1 MKTIRPSPYSFKVCT
16 LCPLLS
22 RCTRKSLALQL
33 LLFNMAI
40 CCCVSASLLTLIS
53 CATMSEGFALIKVLN
68 SWCGLVLCLS
78 HHLIMSAGFLA
89 SMYESCSIFIT
100 DRFGTVNPNSCCV
113 IYVISV
119 QDDAYI
125 CNFPIY
131 KRSFSAICTAV
142 VLLCEISR
150 LKQSTSDPEETAT
163 QYWYDPAE
171 QDRHGFVWPSI
182 LSITYIKH
190 FYEEVPTKREIN
202 GI

>member
-89 SMYESCSIFIT
+89 SMYDCIRLILLWPRLTSCSIFIT

-150 LKQSTSDPEETAT
+150 LKQSTSDPAAGIYNPIVHIGAVNT
-163 QYWYDPAE
+163 
-171 QDRHGFVWPSI
+171 SSM
-182 LSITYIKH
+182 L
-190 FYEEVPTKREIN
+190 KRN
-202 GI
+202 SV